1 MIAIQLINSLCTEYY
16 QLFHFIILFI
26 AHANCYTQQEAVV
39 RMFVVLV
46 WMYFEWSCCKGISQ
60 AFLRHTLVYHISYAE
75 VQWFPE
81 TNLWELPLGTTR
93 MSVQDMK
100 TMEMHQSVASLKKMI

>member
-1 MIAIQLINSLCTEYY
+1 MFFHLLCYLLISVNFYFLLSMIAIQLINSLCTEYY

-46 WMYFEWSCCKGISQ
+46 
-60 AFLRHTLVYHISYAE
+60 
-75 VQWFPE
+75 
-81 TNLWELPLGTTR
+81 
-93 MSVQDMK
+93 
-100 TMEMHQSVASLKKMI
+100 